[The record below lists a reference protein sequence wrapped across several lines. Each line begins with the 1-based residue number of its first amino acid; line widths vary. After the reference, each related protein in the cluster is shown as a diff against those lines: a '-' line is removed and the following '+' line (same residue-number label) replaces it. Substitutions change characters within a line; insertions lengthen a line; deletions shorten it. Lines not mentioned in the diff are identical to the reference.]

1 MTRNPGILTAILA
14 AAVLG
19 TGGCAGSGAEAN
31 APAVCESFATVQ
43 NTVTQIR
50 NANVS
55 ENGLAA
61 VRPYV
66 TELLEQLNQLVLDA
80 QAQFKP
86 QADQLRTTVDQLS
99 ASVDSARADPGATTF
114 SAVRSAIT
122 AVGDSARA
130 LRQAISGSC

>member
-1 MTRNPGILTAILA
+1 MTRNPGLLTAILA

-19 TGGCAGSGAEAN
+19 TSGCAGSESD

-55 ENGLAA
+55 ENGIVA

-66 TELLEQLNQLVLDA
+66 AELLNQLNQLVLDA

-86 QADQLRTTVDQLS
+86 QADQLRITVDQLS
-99 ASVDSARADPGATTF
+99 ASVDGARADPGAATF
-114 SAVRSAIT
+114 AAVRGAIT

-130 LRQAISGSC
+130 LRDAIGGTC